1 MSLVIWSDEG
11 EKLIKLTDVDHNLS
25 QEDLLDKLAKKL
37 SERELD
43 ILLDFAS
50 EADIVNSTED
60 VSWCDNTDEMTL
72 NEYVTDFQNNLN

>member
-60 VSWCDNTDEMTL
+60 VSWCDNTDEMTV